1 MSKTE
6 KTVKEKKVKKEKTP
20 FTKEKFKKILLGT
33 KDDVGLLK
41 KIVIY
46 GILVCV
52 GFMFLSPIVKVLATS
67 FMTLPDLLDSA
78 VNWIPS
84 TFNWENYKNAANTMN
99 YWKSLRDSFVI
110 AFFPTVIQV
119 VMCSFIGYG
128 LARYDFKMKK
138 ILFAFVI
145 ISFILPQQIMMLPIY
160 ETYSKLKMTGS
171 IATFIIPTIFGQGL
185 NAPIFILIAWSFFK
199 QIPTAL
205 MEAAQIDG
213 AGHVKQFFKIAIP
226 SATGALIVIFL
237 FSFVWYWNEDYLTKL
252 YLYSSAA
259 DQGYNFTP
267 VINQLGLFD
276 SIFGSQVSSSQADIT
291 VSNVNTSIRMAATIL
306 AILPLLIIYFVLQKQ
321 FVESVDRAGIT
332 GE

>member
-1 MSKTE
+1 MSKSE

-20 FTKEKFKKILLGT
+20 FTKERFKKILLGT

-46 GILVCV
+46 GILTCV

-67 FMTLPDLLDSA
+67 LMSLPDLLDSA

-84 TFNWENYKNAANTMN
+84 SLNWDNYKNAASAMD
-99 YWKSLRDSFVI
+99 YWKALRDSFVI
-110 AFFPTVIQV
+110 SFFPTVIQV

-145 ISFILPQQIMMLPIY
+145 ISFVLPQQIMMLPIY
-160 ETYSKLKMTGS
+160 ETYAKLKMTGS

-252 YLYSSAA
+252 YLYSGTPS
-259 DQGYNFTP
+259 YTFTP
-267 VINQLGLFD
+267 VINQLGIFD
-276 SIFGSQVSSSQADIT
+276 SVYDQATTSAQTDIT
-291 VSNVNTSIRMAATIL
+291 VSNVNTSIRMAATMLSIV
-306 AILPLLIIYFVLQKQ
+306 PLLIIYFVLQKQ